1 MTDAVEA
8 VPGTAGPADTGP
20 HGPLVADVASL
31 HVRFGTPAGPVEA
44 VRGVSFRLA
53 AGRSLALV
61 GESGSGKSVT
71 ARSLLGL
78 VGGRS
83 EVRAERLEVGGADV
97 RRYGEREWRAVR
109 GVDVG
114 LVSQDALVSL
124 DPLRPVGREIAE
136 SLTAH
141 RRASRE
147 EVGARVLEL
156 LTRVGVPEPE
166 QRARQRPYELS
177 GGLRQRALIASALA
191 GGPRL
196 LIADEPTTALD
207 ATVQARVLAL
217 LRELRDAGTAVLLI
231 SHDLAAVAQVADDIA
246 VMREGVVV
254 EQAPARRILTAPEHP
269 YTRALLDAV
278 PGRRPPRARTARPDP
293 APAGETAGPG
303 RAGGP
308 GAVAGPAAAAEAETG
323 QSPDPADARA
333 AQAGKQAGPGAA
345 KPREQAGA
353 GETGDSGGPAAG
365 PVLEASGLRL
375 RYRRPGGGWREAV
388 HEVSLALTPGR
399 TLGVVGESGSGKSTL
414 ARLVLG
420 LEQPDAGSVR
430 LDGAVWS
437 PAPERARRQR
447 RRLVQLVD
455 QDPLSALDPRYPVR
469 RLLGEA
475 LAAAGVARA
484 DRPAGCA
491 ELLAMVG
498 LAPEHLRRRPRE
510 LSGGQ
515 RQRVAIARA
524 LATRPRVLVCDE
536 PVSALDVSLQAQVL
550 DLLAS
555 LRDRLGLAMLFISH
569 DLAVIREIADEV
581 MVMRDGRVLESG
593 PVERV
598 FADPADPWT
607 RELIAAAPAL

>member
-1 MTDAVEA
+1 MTDAIETVA
-8 VPGTAGPADTGP
+8 GDAGSDGAGPR
-20 HGPLVADVASL
+20 GPLVADVASL
-31 HVRFGTPAGPVEA
+31 HVRFDTAGGPVEA

-83 EVRAERLEVGGADV
+83 EVRAERLEVGGNDV
-97 RRYGEREWRAVR
+97 RRHGEREWRAIR

-207 ATVQARVLAL
+207 ATVQARVLKL

-254 EQAPARRILTAPEHP
+254 EQAAARRILTAPEHP

-278 PGRRPPRARTARPDP
+278 PGRRPPRTRTAKPSP
-293 APAGETAGPG
+293 ATAGEPAGPEDAKAGTAAGPG
-303 RAGGP
+303 REAQD
-308 GAVAGPAAAAEAETG
+308 AEAAKTG
-323 QSPDPADARA
+323 EVAEVAEVRDAQDA
-333 AQAGKQAGPGAA
+333 EAA
-345 KPREQAGA
+345 KP
-353 GETGDSGGPAAG
+353 GGPG

-420 LEQPDAGSVR
+420 LEQPDAGTVR
-430 LDGAVWS
+430 LDGTPWS
-437 PAPERARRQR
+437 PGPERSRRQR

-484 DRPAGCA
+484 DRQAGCA
-491 ELLAMVG
+491 ELLTMVG
-498 LAPEHLRRRPRE
+498 LAPEHLRRRPWE

-555 LRDRLGLAMLFISH
+555 LRDRLGLAVLFISH

-593 PVERV
+593 PVEQV